1 MNSVHLKFL
10 SSIFH
15 LNFLCNI
22 LFDAIDRYYICKEKT
37 QMRRLLSWI
46 LLKYLRHV
54 NIYMI
59 NWNVCYLDVS
69 FCLLYLLYYQL
80 WFWWCR
86 IMVKESQWHILGD
99 WDTFLRFW
107 RLTRCILFE
116 CSFLFLQC
124 IDLCW
129 IVTHRESEFVF
140 HFFRVLLQIYIR
152 SNRLAD
158 AENIQRKLLHMM
170 ELSKVW
176 FCLT

>member
-1 MNSVHLKFL
+1 MKSVHLKLL

-69 FCLLYLLYYQL
+69 FCQLYLLYYQL

-124 IDLCW
+124 IVNLNLCFTFFVCCSRYIYDP
-129 IVTHRESEFVF
+129 IVWLMLKTYRGNYCTWWNYQRCGF
-140 HFFRVLLQIYIR
+140 VLL
-152 SNRLAD
+152 
-158 AENIQRKLLHMM
+158 
-170 ELSKVW
+170 
-176 FCLT
+176 